1 MDFSCQHFAA
11 ERCRSC
17 ELLPLQVPGSV
28 SRKQLLLR
36 QLFPE
41 VDLQQLQYCSN
52 PAGSRIRARM
62 AVDWKQSLL
71 GFGFFDQRHQ
81 VVPVEDCPLHHPRIT
96 QSIPV
101 LREFLLRA
109 QLTPFDPDR
118 NSGELKFVVLT
129 AAPDTGQVMVQWVLR
144 SQEAVS
150 RIRSVWRKLAPADHD
165 LVHVMGVGIQPL
177 RTSQIGAETELCV
190 SEETSLKIRFGN
202 LPLFF
207 GPGSF
212 IQTNHEMATRLYSA
226 AGQRITEGIP
236 GPVLDLY
243 CGAGGFGLTAASH
256 GRTVLGLEKSA
267 TALENARRSAELME
281 VAAEFRQC
289 SLESDPT
296 MLAVNGHFSTIIC
309 NPPRRGLDPA
319 SLALIQRLAPQR
331 VLYSSCSPQTLA
343 RDLQLLAGQ
352 FQPIWM
358 QGFDMFPLTE
368 HFEVLCELERTG
380 GKS

>member
-17 ELLPLQVPGSV
+17 DLLPLQMLGSV
-28 SRKQLLLR
+28 SRKQVLLR
-36 QLFPE
+36 HLFPD
-41 VDLQQLQYCSN
+41 VDLQPLQYCTN

-62 AVDWKQSLL
+62 AVNWQQSPL
-71 GFGFFDQRHQ
+71 GFGFFDQQHQ
-81 VVPVEDCPLHHPRIT
+81 VVPVEDCPLHHPLIT
-96 QSIPV
+96 QSIPL
-101 LREFLLRA
+101 LRQFLLQA

-144 SQEAVS
+144 SQESVS
-150 RIRSVWRKLAPADHD
+150 RIRSVWRKQSQADRGT
-165 LVHVMGVGIQPL
+165 VSVMGVGIQPL
-177 RTSQIGAETELCV
+177 RSSQIGAELELCV
-190 SEETSLKIRFGN
+190 SEEQSLGIRFGN

-226 AGQRITEGIP
+226 AGQRLSGGIP

-256 GRTVLGLEKSA
+256 GRPVVGLEKSA
-267 TALENARRSAELME
+267 TALENARRSAKLMD
-281 VAAEFRQC
+281 VPARFHQC
-289 SLESDPT
+289 SLEADQSLLPADQY
-296 MLAVNGHFSTIIC
+296 FSTIIC

-319 SLALIQRLAPQR
+319 SLALIQRMAPQR

-343 RDLQLLAGQ
+343 RDLRLLSGQ
-352 FQPIWM
+352 FRPIWM

-368 HFEVLCELERTG
+368 HFEVLCELELTV

>member
-1 MDFSCQHFAA
+1 VDFSCQHFEV

-17 ELLPLQVPGSV
+17 ELLPLQVHGSV
-28 SRKQLLLR
+28 SRRQVLLR
-36 QLFPE
+36 QLFPD
-41 VDLQQLQYCSN
+41 VNLQPLQYSSN

-62 AVDWKQSLL
+62 AVDWQQSPL
-71 GFGFFDQRHQ
+71 GFGFFDQRQQ
-81 VVPVEDCPLHHPRIT
+81 VVPVEDCPLHHPLIT
-96 QSIPV
+96 QSIPT

-129 AAPDTGQVMVQWVLR
+129 AAPDAGQVMVQWVLR
-144 SQEAVS
+144 SQESVS
-150 RIRSVWRKLAPADHD
+150 RIRSVWRKMSPADRGT
-165 LVHVMGVGIQPL
+165 VHVMGVGIQPL
-177 RTSQIGAETELCV
+177 RSSQIGAELELCV
-190 SEETSLKIRFGN
+190 SEERSLQIRFGD

-212 IQTNHEMATRLYSA
+212 IQTNHEIATRLYSA
-226 AGQRITEGIP
+226 AGQRISGGVP

-243 CGAGGFGLTAASH
+243 CGAGGFGLMAASH
-256 GRTVLGLEKSA
+256 GRAVVGLEKSA
-267 TALENARRSAELME
+267 TAIENARRSAELMG

-289 SLESDPT
+289 SLEADQT
-296 MLAVNGHFSTIIC
+296 MLAADEYFSTIIC

-319 SLALIQRLAPQR
+319 SIELIQRLAPQR

-343 RDLQLLAGQ
+343 RDLQLLSGQ

-368 HFEVLCELERTG
+368 HFEVLCELELTV